1 MKKEI
6 SFWKTQWFSMVV
18 ALIAIAAGFV
28 YLIRA
33 MSIVD
38 PDVRLFYL
46 SLVWFLIAVVW
57 VIIALVDYINLR
69 IKNLQDRIERLESCA
84 ITEIE
89 EVSKNHFIVRR
100 RLGPDKED

>member
-6 SFWKTQWFSMVV
+6 SFWKTQWFSILV
-18 ALIAIAAGFV
+18 ACIAIVAGFV
-28 YLIRA
+28 YLIEA
-33 MSIVD
+33 TSIPN

-57 VIIALVDYINLR
+57 VSTALVDYNNLR
-69 IKNLQDRIERLESCA
+69 IKNLQDRIERLEECA